1 MSAEGMTWAF
11 AQKDVKGNDLLT
23 LLVIADGARS
33 LSGIAEATHADEATA
48 ELAVLALRAGGY
60 VAADGPDRYT
70 IPEHVE
76 AQAPTA
82 PAPANPRRP
91 ISTRKALQVFD
102 RDGYACKACGTSQ
115 GLTVDH
121 IVPVSKGGSN
131 DLDNLQTLCG
141 PCNSRKGNR

>member
-1 MSAEGMTWAF
+1 MSAAGMTWAF
-11 AQKDVKGNDLLT
+11 EQRDVRGNDLLT

-33 LSGIAEATHADEATA
+33 LPGIAEATHADEDTA
-48 ELAVLALRAGGY
+48 ARSIVALLNGGY
-60 VAADGPDRYT
+60 IVTAGPGYYT

-76 AQAPTA
+76 AQAPA
-82 PAPANPRRP
+82 PKPANPRRP

-102 RDGYACKACGTSQ
+102 RDGYVCKACGTSQ

-121 IVPVSKGGSN
+121 IFPVSKGGSN

-141 PCNSRKGNR
+141 SCNSRKGDR